1 MFAAASSADGA
12 AEEVGLLATVSGA
25 VGAAEEVGLLAAA
38 SGAEG
43 VEEEGG
49 LLAAASGAVIGEE
62 EGPLAAT
69 PGDLGPGDLGPE
81 GEGLPEDSAPCES
94 ELRLLPIGLTSK
106 RASLPLLL
114 TLLPPLRDGS
124 CENCDCCC
132 HAVAAAV

>member
-1 MFAAASSADGA
+1 VIG
-12 AEEVGLLATVSGA
+12 
-25 VGAAEEVGLLAAA
+25 
-38 SGAEG
+38 
-43 VEEEGG
+43 EEEGP
-49 LLAAASGAVIGEE
+49 LVAASGAVIGEE

-132 HAVAAAV
+132 CCRCACDCCVYAVLSVCCTRGSKLCSRASCMPPTPTWCVCVCVCVF